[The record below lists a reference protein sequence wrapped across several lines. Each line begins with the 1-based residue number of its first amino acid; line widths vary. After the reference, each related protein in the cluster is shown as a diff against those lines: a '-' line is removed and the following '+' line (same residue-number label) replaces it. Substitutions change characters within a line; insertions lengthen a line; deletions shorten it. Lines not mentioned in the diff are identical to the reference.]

1 MERDEQRKS
10 ESGIVG
16 AAADGQA
23 QVVSEQH
30 HIDIRNGHGERRLP
44 DGRLL
49 RVKVAQGKKRRA
61 RMPLIITIE
70 PNTLA
75 SQEPAV

>member
-1 MERDEQRKS
+1 MDSEKQRKS
-10 ESGIVG
+10 DRIEE
-16 AAADGQA
+16 AANGQA
-23 QVVSEQH
+23 PVVGEQH

-61 RMPLIITIE
+61 NLPLVITIE
-70 PNTLA
+70 PNQLA
-75 SQEPAV
+75 SRNPTV

>member
-1 MERDEQRKS
+1 MDSEAKQRKS
-10 ESGIVG
+10 DRIEE
-16 AAADGQA
+16 AANGQA
-23 QVVSEQH
+23 QVVPEQH

-44 DGRLL
+44 DGRVL

-70 PNTLA
+70 PNQLA
-75 SQEPAV
+75 SQEPTV

>member
-1 MERDEQRKS
+1 MDSEQQRKS
-10 ESGIVG
+10 ESGVV
-16 AAADGQA
+16 AEAVGQA
-23 QVVSEQH
+23 PRVPEQH

-70 PNTLA
+70 PNQLA

>member
-1 MERDEQRKS
+1 MEASNRITTDQPL
-10 ESGIVG
+10 
-16 AAADGQA
+16 GQA
-23 QVVSEQH
+23 PRVPEQH

-44 DGRLL
+44 DGRVL

-70 PNTLA
+70 PVA
-75 SQEPAV
+75 SE

>member
-1 MERDEQRKS
+1 MDSEAKQRKS
-10 ESGIVG
+10 DRMPE
-16 AAADGQA
+16 GQVA
-23 QVVSEQH
+23 GTAEQH

-44 DGRLL
+44 DGRVL

-70 PNTLA
+70 PNQLA
-75 SQEPAV
+75 SQQPTV